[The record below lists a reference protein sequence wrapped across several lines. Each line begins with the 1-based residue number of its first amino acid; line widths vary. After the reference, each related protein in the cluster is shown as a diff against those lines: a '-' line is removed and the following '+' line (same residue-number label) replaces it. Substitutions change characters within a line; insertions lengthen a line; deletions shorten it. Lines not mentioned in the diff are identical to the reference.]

1 MYVPLFL
8 CVRVHVYVWVWV
20 LKLAVKFSFV
30 LCCCRTA
37 NRPIPAPI
45 TLPTFCL
52 HSFAKSISK
61 MCKTFSC
68 NVDDVVVVVVGGS
81 RIKSDSPQDILY
93 LIYSVTAIY
102 SSLARSLL
110 PLCMYGYLWFY
121 STFNRV
127 HSRIWTGKD
136 WCMISHFTYKFQS
149 VEFNRCLYLQL
160 FQFQLLNAAFSR
172 MAKN

>member
-102 SSLARSLL
+102 SSLARSS
-110 PLCMYGYLWFY
+110 LCVCTAICDFIQHLIECILGFELAKTDAWF
-121 STFNRV
+121 
-127 HSRIWTGKD
+127 H
-136 WCMISHFTYKFQS
+136 ISHTNF
-149 VEFNRCLYLQL
+149 RA
-160 FQFQLLNAAFSR
+160 LNLIAVCICSYS
-172 MAKN
+172 NSNY